1 MRLQVRLLR
10 LASSFVLILLLGGL
24 ISGCG
29 KSMGSVTGK
38 VTFKDKSLKG
48 GTVGF
53 IGTDGQTSAT
63 GTIDE
68 NGSFEIAQVQAGT
81 YQVIVDTQSLKP
93 KQSGN
98 IPSGPKG
105 ASDNAPDP
113 KTMGPPPG
121 AVLPDGYKT
130 MSPLDAE
137 AAQKAN
143 LKRFI
148 AIPADYSDPAKSGLT
163 ITVTGGPQVYN
174 IELK

>member
-1 MRLQVRLLR
+1 MQLPVRSVRLVL
-10 LASSFVLILLLGGL
+10 SFACILLLCGL
-24 ISGCG
+24 ITGCG
-29 KSMGSVTGK
+29 RSMGTVTGK
-38 VTFKDKSLKG
+38 VTFKDQSLKG

-53 IGTDGQTSAT
+53 IGTDGQQSAT
-63 GTIDE
+63 ATINEDGTY
-68 NGSFEIAQVQAGT
+68 EIPQVQAGT

-105 ASDNAPDP
+105 TSSNSPDP
-113 KTMGPPPG
+113 KTMGAPPG

-130 MSPLDAE
+130 MSPVEAE

-143 LKRFI
+143 LKRYI
-148 AIPADYSDPAKSGLT
+148 AIPADYADPAKSGLT
-163 ITVTGGPQVYN
+163 ITVTGGSQVYN